1 MPNTKLLHCE
11 SKRGTEALNVAGPF
25 GNAYG
30 QSSCR
35 TNHTAYAMCNGD
47 IMSGI
52 ESVPSAYLS
61 IGFLA
66 ILGIIMPLTNFLI
79 TWVVRP
85 KVDPA
90 RPHITKSYLLEGYEV
105 DHSLYP
111 RRLTTFECGSEPV
124 GDAMIQFHFQYYW
137 YAIIFLVFD
146 VAFMFLVLGGMVV
159 GNATSSELAENSR
172 GTAVEDAKMAMMILA
187 IFFSTMSAGVWYVFR
202 KRGRIYI

>member
-1 MPNTKLLHCE
+1 
-11 SKRGTEALNVAGPF
+11 
-25 GNAYG
+25 
-30 QSSCR
+30 
-35 TNHTAYAMCNGD
+35 
-47 IMSGI
+47 MSGL

-61 IGFLA
+61 IGFLTVV
-66 ILGIIMPLTNFLI
+66 GIIMPLTNFLI

-90 RPHITKSYLLEGYEV
+90 RPHITRSYLLEGYER

-124 GDAMIQFHFQYYW
+124 GEDMIQVHFQYYW

-146 VAFMFLVLGGMVV
+146 VAFMFLVLGGMVASD
-159 GNATSSELAENSR
+159 ATAQGGAGLDD
-172 GTAVEDAKMAMMILA
+172 AVARATDALITLG
-187 IFFSTMSAGVWYVFR
+187 IFFATMSLGVWYVFR

>member
-1 MPNTKLLHCE
+1 
-11 SKRGTEALNVAGPF
+11 
-25 GNAYG
+25 
-30 QSSCR
+30 
-35 TNHTAYAMCNGD
+35 
-47 IMSGI
+47 MSGI

-159 GNATSSELAENSR
+159 GNATSPELAENSR
-172 GTAVEDAKMAMMILA
+172 ENAVEDAKMAMMILA

>member
-1 MPNTKLLHCE
+1 
-11 SKRGTEALNVAGPF
+11 
-25 GNAYG
+25 
-30 QSSCR
+30 
-35 TNHTAYAMCNGD
+35 
-47 IMSGI
+47 MSGL

-61 IGFLA
+61 IGFLTVV
-66 ILGIIMPLTNFLI
+66 GIIMPLTNFLI

-90 RPHITKSYLLEGYEV
+90 RPHVTRSYLLEGYER

-124 GDAMIQFHFQYYW
+124 GEAMIQFHFQYYW

-146 VAFMFLVLGGMVV
+146 VAFMFLVLGGMV
-159 GNATSSELAENSR
+159 TAEETKL
-172 GTAVEDAKMAMMILA
+172 GGDIAKAEAGLA
-187 IFFSTMSAGVWYVFR
+187 IIAVFFTIMSLGVWYVFR

>member
-1 MPNTKLLHCE
+1 
-11 SKRGTEALNVAGPF
+11 
-25 GNAYG
+25 
-30 QSSCR
+30 
-35 TNHTAYAMCNGD
+35 
-47 IMSGI
+47 MSGL

-66 ILGIIMPLTNFLI
+66 VVGIIMPLTNFLI

-90 RPHITKSYLLEGYEV
+90 RPHVTRSYLLEGYER

-124 GDAMIQFHFQYYW
+124 GEAMIQFHFQYYW

-146 VAFMFLVLGGMVV
+146 VAFMFLVLGGMVASD
-159 GNATSSELAENSR
+159 ATAQDVVDREA
-172 GTAVEDAKMAMMILA
+172 AVARATDALTVLG
-187 IFFSTMSAGVWYVFR
+187 IFFATMSLGVWYVFR

>member
-1 MPNTKLLHCE
+1 
-11 SKRGTEALNVAGPF
+11 
-25 GNAYG
+25 
-30 QSSCR
+30 
-35 TNHTAYAMCNGD
+35 
-47 IMSGI
+47 MSGI

-90 RPHITKSYLLEGYEV
+90 RPHITKSYLVEGYEV

-124 GDAMIQFHFQYYW
+124 GDAMIQFNFQYYW
-137 YAIIFLVFD
+137 NAIIFLVFD

-159 GNATSSELAENSR
+159 GNATSSELAESSR
-172 GTAVEDAKMAMMILA
+172 ATAVEDAKMAMLILA
-187 IFFSTMSAGVWYVFR
+187 TFFITMSA
-202 KRGRIYI
+202 

>member
-1 MPNTKLLHCE
+1 MGEH
-11 SKRGTEALNVAGPF
+11 
-25 GNAYG
+25 
-30 QSSCR
+30 
-35 TNHTAYAMCNGD
+35 
-47 IMSGI
+47 MSGL

-61 IGFLA
+61 IGFLTVV
-66 ILGIIMPLTNFLI
+66 GIIMPLTNFLI

-90 RPHITKSYLLEGYEV
+90 RPHITRSYLLEGYER

-124 GDAMIQFHFQYYW
+124 GEAMIQFHFQYYW

-146 VAFMFLVLGGMVV
+146 VAFMFLVLGGMVTAD
-159 GNATSSELAENSR
+159 ATSQDSTTTVADAESALLTL
-172 GTAVEDAKMAMMILA
+172 G
-187 IFFSTMSAGVWYVFR
+187 IFFATMSLGVWYVFR

>member
-1 MPNTKLLHCE
+1 MGEP
-11 SKRGTEALNVAGPF
+11 
-25 GNAYG
+25 
-30 QSSCR
+30 
-35 TNHTAYAMCNGD
+35 
-47 IMSGI
+47 MSGL

-61 IGFLA
+61 IGFLTVV
-66 ILGIIMPLTNFLI
+66 GIIMPLTNFLI

-90 RPHITKSYLLEGYEV
+90 RPHVTRSYLLEGYER

-124 GDAMIQFHFQYYW
+124 GEAMIQFHFQYYW

-146 VAFMFLVLGGMVV
+146 VAFMFLVLGGMVASD
-159 GNATSSELAENSR
+159 ATATDVVDREA
-172 GTAVEDAKMAMMILA
+172 AVARATDALTILG
-187 IFFSTMSAGVWYVFR
+187 IFFATMSLGVWYVFR

>member
-1 MPNTKLLHCE
+1 MGE
-11 SKRGTEALNVAGPF
+11 
-25 GNAYG
+25 
-30 QSSCR
+30 
-35 TNHTAYAMCNGD
+35 
-47 IMSGI
+47 IMSGL

-61 IGFLA
+61 IGFLTV
-66 ILGIIMPLTNFLI
+66 LGIIMPLTNFLI

-85 KVDPA
+85 RVDPA
-90 RPHITKSYLLEGYEV
+90 RPHITRSYLLEGYER

-146 VAFMFLVLGGMVV
+146 VAFMFMALGGLLAMDATNGSTSSDAVDMVGSEMIILTIFFATMVLG
-159 GNATSSELAENSR
+159 
-172 GTAVEDAKMAMMILA
+172 
-187 IFFSTMSAGVWYVFR
+187 VWHVFR

>member
-1 MPNTKLLHCE
+1 
-11 SKRGTEALNVAGPF
+11 
-25 GNAYG
+25 
-30 QSSCR
+30 
-35 TNHTAYAMCNGD
+35 
-47 IMSGI
+47 MSGL

-61 IGFLA
+61 IGFLTVV
-66 ILGIIMPLTNFLI
+66 GIIMPLTNFLI

-90 RPHITKSYLLEGYEV
+90 RPHVTRSYLLDGYER

-124 GDAMIQFHFQYYW
+124 GEAMIQFHFQYYW

-146 VAFMFLVLGGMVV
+146 VAFMFLVLGGMVASD
-159 GNATSSELAENSR
+159 ATAQDVVDREA
-172 GTAVEDAKMAMMILA
+172 AVARATDALTILG
-187 IFFSTMSAGVWYVFR
+187 IFFATMSLGVWYVFR